1 MARSPP
7 QSFWEQVPGLG
18 QELASQLRWTALRS
32 LKAAWKK
39 TLVLQGE
46 VPERAACV
54 LCWKSLTWDAWSPGE
69 AALFPS
75 GASSQSH
82 RWPLANGHGGSARPG
97 PAQQRCAQ
105 LQRPSSNSAGEQR
118 GGEST
123 PRSRGHL
130 HWNRGHCWD
139 GREGGGRRGRGCRG
153 GPGGVGSVPP
163 AGRTRCGH
171 DSQNCLD

>member
-18 QELASQLRWTALRS
+18 QELASQLRWTVLRS

-69 AALFPS
+69 ACFVSLGSVVPKP
-75 GASSQSH
+75 
-82 RWPLANGHGGSARPG
+82 PLAASERPRGLCSPRASPAALCSAPAAKQQQCWGAAWWGEHAEVPG
-97 PAQQRCAQ
+97 APA
-105 LQRPSSNSAGEQR
+105 LEPG
-118 GGEST
+118 T
-123 PRSRGHL
+123 L
-130 HWNRGHCWD
+130 L
-139 GREGGGRRGRGCRG
+139 GREGGRGQTGTGLPWGSRGCR
-153 GPGGVGSVPP
+153 VRATCREDALRS
-163 AGRTRCGH
+163 
-171 DSQNCLD
+171 